1 MMEYVSAK
9 DNHAFT
15 TLSFSERTL
24 LNSILKAFVYGIK
37 DLAVQKEAA
46 RGFASSDASLRSLHL
61 TAESTMRAQQEIKKL
76 EKRRCSDPMTAVL

>member
-1 MMEYVSAK
+1 MDRVSAK

-15 TLSFSERTL
+15 TLSFSECTL

-46 RGFASSDASLRSLHL
+46 
-61 TAESTMRAQQEIKKL
+61 
-76 EKRRCSDPMTAVL
+76 